1 MLIKQLKYLQMR
13 GVIIHFEIIQGW
25 KREGEGEER
34 ARVGVWRPSQVSKTL
49 INDEAERGWQ
59 PQFF

>member
-1 MLIKQLKYLQMR
+1 MR